1 MTTETTMSQS
11 REFDT
16 LQEAFN
22 AAAEAAM
29 TSFGLPVSGIL
40 YTQGGRRFISTGLPI
55 KILLSLARRQSASKK
70 DDPATTRNRPLDQGH
85 VREIA
90 EYLRSESAYLVPP
103 IILNAAQPLQTFVYK
118 SSAATRPCVFVLPP
132 GEYLYVTDGQH
143 RLEALRPAIT
153 QKPELE
159 HDSAGVTI
167 IEEADI
173 DKGHQDFFD
182 AAQVKPLAKALL
194 VEYDGREPV
203 NWLAKEIGNS
213 ARVFKGRVERL
224 GSVGKNSLKLF
235 TTNQVKQGVLQL
247 VVGDW
252 SLYGDAMQRQAEQAV
267 GPATD
272 LWKERLVNFFNE
284 FTQGNDQWREVA
296 ERPLEHGLSTATP
309 GMREK
314 YLHFTGGGLLVLCG
328 VGHAILEVNAS
339 SDGSLTLEQKD
350 LMRQLA
356 SLDWSRRASLWQ
368 GYLVGL
374 QGNVTPHKNHIILA
388 VAKVKKALG
397 LPITTKESGA
407 LQRAKEEEPAA
418 VR

>member
-1 MTTETTMSQS
+1 
-11 REFDT
+11 
-16 LQEAFN
+16 
-22 AAAEAAM
+22 
-29 TSFGLPVSGIL
+29 
-40 YTQGGRRFISTGLPI
+40 
-55 KILLSLARRQSASKK
+55 
-70 DDPATTRNRPLDQGH
+70 
-85 VREIA
+85 
-90 EYLRSESAYLVPP
+90 
-103 IILNAAQPLQTFVYK
+103 
-118 SSAATRPCVFVLPP
+118 
-132 GEYLYVTDGQH
+132 
-143 RLEALRPAIT
+143 
-153 QKPELE
+153 
-159 HDSAGVTI
+159 
-167 IEEADI
+167 
-173 DKGHQDFFD
+173 
-182 AAQVKPLAKALL
+182 VKPLAKALL

-203 NWLAKEIGNS
+203 NWLAKAIGNS

-356 SLDWSRRASLWQ
+356 SLDWSRRARLWQ